1 MGGREE
7 GRKEERGKSE
17 REGGGRERERERER
31 KRQGAKREQKQDVE
45 TPVVLKSSKS
55 SQKTRIN

>member
-17 REGGGRERERERER
+17 REGGGRERER